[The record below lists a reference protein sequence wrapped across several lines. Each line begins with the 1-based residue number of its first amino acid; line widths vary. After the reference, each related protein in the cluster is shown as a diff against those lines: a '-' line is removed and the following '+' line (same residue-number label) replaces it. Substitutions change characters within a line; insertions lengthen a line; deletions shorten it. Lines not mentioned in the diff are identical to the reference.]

1 MNETC
6 YMSHFLLEKGGIMKI
21 AVLDTGYK
29 PNVEDHGIEII
40 NYNHKDGI
48 DRIGHGTGIISL
60 YKQLIPSSM
69 IYSIKIFERSPEI
82 HDVINALEFIQANL
96 DVDVISMSFGFETH
110 SHELEKLCKA
120 ISKKGILLIA
130 AFSNDMQLTYPA
142 AFDSVLGISSSSSVK
157 RVKDII
163 YIKNSPINVLAYG
176 GVLVINWINNEKKM
190 VSGNS
195 FTLPFVLKII
205 QDCSNNQYSLSK
217 VLYALNRN
225 CKDSIIKQ
233 SKNEKSQV
241 KNRKKKIEQFS
252 KVVVFPFNKE
262 NKNLIENSD
271 LSQFDISKVLDVRIS
286 KKVTTKVTSK
296 ENQQLNWEIEDIESL
311 DWNEDFD
318 TFILGNI
325 RELSEK
331 LNFNYF
337 VSIAKKCLEHNKN
350 LVVYDNENIADFKQA
365 FLEKGLYLYT
375 PYLDLGEYDE
385 TNGEMWHIS
394 KPVVCI
400 AGTSSKQGKFTLQL
414 NLRRELKELGIKVSH
429 ISTEP
434 NGELLGCDYVHPD
447 GLGSDNL
454 GEISKKILFL
464 NSIINDFSRY
474 NDLIMIG
481 VQSNSI
487 PYSFGNI
494 NSFPLVQSNLMLSA
508 KPDVHILCVNCFDSE
523 TYIERT
529 IKTLENQYES
539 KVLCLV
545 VFPLSMCIDKNT
557 GEYHEKRLSVYEM
570 SLIIEKFEKR
580 FGIPVFENGE
590 NDSKLV
596 NELISFFS

>member
-1 MNETC
+1 
-6 YMSHFLLEKGGIMKI
+6 MSHFLLEKGEIMKI

-163 YIKNSPINVLAYG
+163 YIENSPINILAYG

-195 FTLPFVLKII
+195 FILPFVLKII
-205 QDCSNNQYSLSK
+205 HDCSNNQYSLSK

-233 SKNEKSQV
+233 SRNEKSEV

-271 LSQFDISKVLDVRIS
+271 LSQFIISNVLDVRIS
-286 KKVTTKVTSK
+286 KKVTTKVSSK
-296 ENQQLNWEIEDIESL
+296 ENRQINWKIEDIELL

-318 TFILGNI
+318 TFIL
-325 RELSEK
+325 
-331 LNFNYF
+331 
-337 VSIAKKCLEHNKN
+337 
-350 LVVYDNENIADFKQA
+350 
-365 FLEKGLYLYT
+365 
-375 PYLDLGEYDE
+375 
-385 TNGEMWHIS
+385 
-394 KPVVCI
+394 
-400 AGTSSKQGKFTLQL
+400 
-414 NLRRELKELGIKVSH
+414 
-429 ISTEP
+429 
-434 NGELLGCDYVHPD
+434 
-447 GLGSDNL
+447 
-454 GEISKKILFL
+454 
-464 NSIINDFSRY
+464 
-474 NDLIMIG
+474 
-481 VQSNSI
+481 
-487 PYSFGNI
+487 
-494 NSFPLVQSNLMLSA
+494 
-508 KPDVHILCVNCFDSE
+508 
-523 TYIERT
+523 
-529 IKTLENQYES
+529 
-539 KVLCLV
+539 
-545 VFPLSMCIDKNT
+545 
-557 GEYHEKRLSVYEM
+557 
-570 SLIIEKFEKR
+570 
-580 FGIPVFENGE
+580 
-590 NDSKLV
+590 
-596 NELISFFS
+596 